1 MSARQ
6 ELTNTAELVL
16 YGRMWRVLVQYE
28 ETTALDVSN
37 LRTVFEIKKNAL
49 GQPSIA
55 HIVIY
60 NLAPDTEAQI
70 IKEGFHI
77 QLEAG
82 YAAQYG
88 LIFDGDIIQVFRNR
102 ENGINYRLEIIAAD
116 GKSFYGGNFVRTT
129 LAAGSKPRDVIEAA
143 AKLAYYPIEIE
154 HVSENLP
161 ETTLPRGKVCF
172 GYPADILDDQAR
184 TTDSFVQ
191 VDNGKL
197 EVRKYTDPI
206 PDDKCLYLTPQTG
219 LVGTPEYTDDGIG
232 IRMLLNP
239 VVTIHGLIK
248 IDNDIIQRTAV
259 DTEQMMKPN
268 MSPAGGK
275 VADQNTRFDPTGE
288 YEVYSLVHSG
298 DTHGETWLTEI
309 VGIGRNGKAGLP
321 IMVDS
326 AEGTVR
332 S

>member
-6 ELTNTAELVL
+6 ELTNTAELGL

-55 HIVIY
+55 HIMIY

-102 ENGINYRLEIIAAD
+102 EDGINYRLEIIAAD
-116 GKSFYGGNFVRTT
+116 GKSFYGGNFIRTT
-129 LAAGSKPRDVIEAA
+129 LAAGSNPRDVIEAA

-161 ETTLPRGKVCF
+161 ETTLR
-172 GYPADILDDQAR
+172 AA
-184 TTDSFVQ
+184 
-191 VDNGKL
+191 
-197 EVRKYTDPI
+197 KYA
-206 PDDKCLYLTPQTG
+206 
-219 LVGTPEYTDDGIG
+219 LV
-232 IRMLLNP
+232 IRQIYWMIRRAP
-239 VVTIHGLIK
+239 LIRSCK
-248 IDNDIIQRTAV
+248 
-259 DTEQMMKPN
+259 
-268 MSPAGGK
+268 S
-275 VADQNTRFDPTGE
+275 
-288 YEVYSLVHSG
+288 
-298 DTHGETWLTEI
+298 
-309 VGIGRNGKAGLP
+309 
-321 IMVDS
+321 IMVS
-326 AEGTVR
+326 SKSENIPTR
-332 S
+332 SRMINVYILHRKQDWSGHRNILMTALVFACY